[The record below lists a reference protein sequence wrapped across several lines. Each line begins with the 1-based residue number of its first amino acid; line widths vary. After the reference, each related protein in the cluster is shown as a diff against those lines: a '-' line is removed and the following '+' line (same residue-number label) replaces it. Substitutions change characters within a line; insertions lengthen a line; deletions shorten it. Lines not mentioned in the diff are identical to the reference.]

1 MLAPTR
7 PADGGAERAR
17 DRSRDVGAGSGNT
30 VPQRRRRP
38 GAHSGSE
45 AYTVTA
51 ALLEQ
56 DARLDADGESL
67 RAIQDL
73 ILVGDEANDA
83 SRVMIS
89 RIRVGPHG
97 EFLRFRAMGV

>member
-7 PADGGAERAR
+7 PADAGAE
-17 DRSRDVGAGSGNT
+17 RSRDVGAGSGNT
-30 VPQRRRRP
+30 VRQRRRRP
-38 GAHSGSE
+38 GAHCGSG

-67 RAIQDL
+67 RAFRDL

-89 RIRVGPHG
+89 RIRVEPHG
-97 EFLRFRAMGV
+97 AFLRFRAMGV